1 MSPGLLRF
9 YRWMLPVVLAL
20 PLDAQG
26 PPAAAVAVLAPPA
39 IKPRTTTLRFY
50 NEKPVLGL
58 PLGGSKAK
66 AHCSLDGTAFYDL
79 NSSSTRAG
87 QDLFGLSPDGN
98 VKHLLRKLPIDYTNV
113 TVKDFFAGDHQLVT
127 LLEADKRSA
136 GDTVST
142 RETDY
147 FLSLEDEAGDAS
159 DLVQLQLRFRPLKV
173 ARFGSGDVVVLG
185 WDEGNLLPMLA
196 LVKSDGTI
204 RRFVDFDSDRRG
216 GDAAKQAAA
225 EERATMDMLQGAAF
239 VAYES
244 GVLLT
249 YPGTAKPVRLLS
261 SSGEMRTIPIEIP
274 GGFVLNDVL
283 VSSGRGTLVIRV
295 RQATESKPAKDGAEE
310 KPKFRVWEMAGYP
323 GPSSGMRLR
332 EFDFEKPPAADLTCA
347 VNSTLSAV
355 FFDTIPDANH
365 AATNGGAVDPA
376 AAGATQLVV
385 ATVRR

>member
-1 MSPGLLRF
+1 MR
-9 YRWMLPVVLAL
+9 
-20 PLDAQG
+20 
-26 PPAAAVAVLAPPA
+26 
-39 IKPRTTTLRFY
+39 
-50 NEKPVLGL
+50 
-58 PLGGSKAK
+58 
-66 AHCSLDGTAFYDL
+66 
-79 NSSSTRAG
+79 
-87 QDLFGLSPDGN
+87 
-98 VKHLLRKLPIDYTNV
+98 
-113 TVKDFFAGDHQLVT
+113 DFFAGDQQLVT
-127 LLEADKRSA
+127 LLAADKRSA

-147 FLSLEDEAGDAS
+147 FLSLEDEAGDAT

-185 WDEGNLLPMLA
+185 WDEGNLLPMRA

-204 RRFVDFDSDRRG
+204 RRFVDFDSDRRD
-216 GDAAKQAAA
+216 GDAGSAAKQAAA

-249 YPGTAKPVRLLS
+249 YPGTAKPVRVLS
-261 SSGEMRTIPIEIP
+261 SSGEMRTIPIAIP

-295 RQATESKPAKDGAEE
+295 KEATQSKPAKDGAEE
-310 KPKFRVWEMAGYP
+310 KPKMKVLEMAGYP
-323 GPSSGMRLR
+323 GPSSGMKLR
-332 EFDFEKPPAADLTCA
+332 EFEFEKPPAADLTCA
-347 VNSTLSAV
+347 VNSSLSAV
-355 FFDTIPDANH
+355 FYDTIPDANH

-376 AAGATQLVV
+376 SAGATQLVV